1 MPFGDHAFGNARG
14 AGEHANALAA
24 LSPNAERVQLEEEE
38 VGGVEDAF
46 SQMAP
51 DVPRR
56 G

>member
-1 MPFGDHAFGNARG
+1 LEIMPFGNAMG

-24 LSPNAERVQLEEEE
+24 LSPTAERVRLEEGE

-46 SQMAP
+46 SRMAP
-51 DVPRR
+51 VVPRR